1 MFHVK
6 HEGLLTG
13 SAGRPLTEVF
23 FRALE
28 VFTDLVVT
36 RAMPKG
42 MVAPTDPDTFISR
55 HVADSLRVVPHIG
68 SATTLADLG
77 SGAGLPGIPV
87 ALACP
92 ELSVSLVEQ
101 RRQRVAFLE
110 YAVETLGLQRV
121 TVVHGAASKLA
132 GRFDVVTAR
141 ALGDVGTTWR
151 LAAPLIAAE
160 GRLIYFAGAS
170 FDRRDLPADT
180 RATIETSSG
189 VANVGPLVIMA
200 RQ

>member
-13 SAGRPLTEVF
+13 SAGRPLPEAF
-23 FRALE
+23 FSALA

-68 SATTLADLG
+68 RATTLADLG

-92 ELSVSLVEQ
+92 ELWVSLVEQ

-110 YAVETLGLQRV
+110 YAAETLGLERV
-121 TVVHGAASKLA
+121 TVVHGSASKLER
-132 GRFDVVTAR
+132 RFDLVIAR
-141 ALGDVGTTWR
+141 ALGDIGRTWR
-151 LAAPLIAAE
+151 LASPLINAE

-170 FDRRDLPADT
+170 FDSRDLPADT
-180 RATIETSSG
+180 NATTETSSG